1 MRLPEGRDGPA
12 ASPSAREGLLA
23 AARKRFLLWGYS
35 ATSMAT
41 LADDLGVTKAALYY
55 HFPDKEALFL
65 AVFDDYLEGISRDLS
80 GLQESFQGDRGA
92 DRGKGR
98 GPALRAV
105 TALALV
111 FFRRGQESV
120 TMDRLAF
127 QESPQLSEAGQAAL
141 GEAYHRRLVAPL
153 SAFFARAEGLGW
165 LRSRARGEADR
176 VWLFMGLL
184 SAWFAPGHGSEAPP
198 ETLEAKAGAFAT
210 CLLSGVSTN

>member
-1 MRLPEGRDGPA
+1 MKTSMAGDL
-12 ASPSAREGLLA
+12 PSARQGVLD

-41 LADDLGVTKAALYY
+41 LAEDLGVTKAALYY

-80 GLQESFQGDRGA
+80 GLQESFQGDQDPGHGDGLR
-92 DRGKGR
+92 
-98 GPALRAV
+98 PALGAI

-111 FFRRGQESV
+111 FFRRGEESV
-120 TMDRLAF
+120 RMERLAF
-127 QESPQLSEAGQAAL
+127 QESPQLSKAGQALL

-153 SAFFARAEGLGW
+153 SVLFTRAEGLGW
-165 LRSRARGEADR
+165 LRPRAPGEADR

-198 ETLEAKAGAFAT
+198 GALETMAGAFAS
-210 CLLSGVSTN
+210 CLLVGISTN